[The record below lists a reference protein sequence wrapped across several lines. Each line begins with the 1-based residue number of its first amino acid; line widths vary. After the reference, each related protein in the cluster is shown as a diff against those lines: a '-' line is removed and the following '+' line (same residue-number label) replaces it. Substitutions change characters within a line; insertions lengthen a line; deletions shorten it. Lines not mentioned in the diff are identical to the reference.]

1 MQFKQ
6 SLIVLALLS
15 TITAC
20 GGGSSDSGTVQ
31 PPNGG
36 GGTTT
41 PTVGTTG
48 VITGFGSVIV
58 NGVHYSTTST
68 TVSTDDKDS
77 GAETDLAVGMVVDVS
92 GTLSADG
99 STGTASSIKYSAHVE
114 GPISLI
120 DLAAKQI
127 TVLGQ
132 VIDFDDLTVFE
143 GITADT
149 LKINDRVEISGYY
162 KNPGQFY
169 ASRIELDSKPAQLL
183 KVYGAVAE
191 LNTVAQTFKVGPQ
204 LVDYSKARLDD
215 FGSQQLANGQ
225 TVKVKGSTVDAASK
239 ALVATEIDLKTKPTT
254 NPDKLRTEGTVANV
268 VADTSFELNGVKLLL
283 TANTAFENGTKA
295 ELINGALVKVQ
306 ASNSTDGWKADK
318 VVFIKAVVSKVE
330 GKVTAVNTTDKT
342 FTVGTETYLVT
353 PQTVLKD
360 DSSRKVRFFELSSLA
375 VNDYVEVVGFKN
387 PQGSLVALKVEREN
401 GASADGY
408 IELKGLPTEVAA
420 DSFTLF
426 GKKVTVDSN
435 TVYLNGR
442 RVLTQQA
449 FFTLLKTTTV
459 VEVKATAAGNDLLAT
474 RLKIE
479 SAGSNDGAVETEFKG
494 SVSEKGADFIVV
506 GGKKVLLTANT
517 KLRIGK
523 KRDYT
528 VEGFLT
534 DVKVADRVEVEGT
547 VDAATSNI
555 NARSVSVEREND

>member
-20 GGGSSDSGTVQ
+20 GGGSSDSSTVQ
-31 PPNGG
+31 PPSGG

-77 GAETDLAVGMVVDVS
+77 GAESDLAVGMVVDVS

-149 LKINDRVEISGYY
+149 LKVNDRVEISGYY

-225 TVKVKGSTVDAASK
+225 TVKVKGSTIDATSQ

-254 NPDKLRTEGTVANV
+254 NPDKLRTEGTVANL

-283 TANTAFENGTKA
+283 TASTAFENGTKA
-295 ELINGALVKVQ
+295 DLINGALVKVQ

-318 VVFIKAVVSKVE
+318 VVFIKAIVSKTE

-360 DSSRKVRFFELSSLA
+360 DSSRKVRFFELSSLV

-401 GASADGY
+401 GASVDGY

-442 RVLTQQA
+442 RVLSQQD
-449 FFTLLKTTTV
+449 FFALLKTTTV

-474 RLKIE
+474 RLKLE

-494 SVSEKGADFIVV
+494 TVSEKGADFIVV
-506 GGKKVLLTANT
+506 GGKKVVLTANS

-528 VEGFLT
+528 VATFLT
-534 DVKVADRVEVEGT
+534 DLKVSDTVEVEGT
-547 VDAATSNI
+547 VDAATGNI